1 MIRHFY
7 GIACKRRN
15 RPFASHGSNAIGV
28 VRFSCGNDKAPCF
41 TRPRNDDRW
50 TSSRRKYFSSGPTA
64 IAKHTTKLR
73 RTIEEQ
79 YSRKTPLEHVLL
91 RPGMYVGPTEPLPP
105 NNCWVLDPMPSS
117 QTIHQTIDV
126 SPQSVKLNG
135 DTTNQ
140 NPFVMIEKEYSLIP
154 ALQKIFDEILVNATD
169 NQLRHPKTS
178 TRLEV
183 YIDPGDKI
191 KMREPKIRI
200 WNNGKGIPIQI
211 HKEEKMYVPEMLFGH
226 LMTGSNFDDTE
237 KRLTGGRHGYGAK
250 LSNIFSRSFT
260 IDTVDSRRRLHYTQ
274 TWNSN
279 MTQAGEPKITK
290 LDDDDK
296 SQDYT
301 CITFVPDMERLS
313 GGTKTAAIDEQD
325 YAFMCRRVVDAAGC
339 AAGKLQ
345 VFLNGND
352 VSMESFADYVN
363 LYRTGEE
370 DEPSKMRYT
379 KIGSRWNIGVGLS
392 ESNSFVSVSFV
403 NGMATS
409 RGGTHVNAIVNQV
422 TKYIQEKA
430 MKIDPSLSDVLTPSL
445 VKRNLFLAC
454 NAYIENPTFDSQMK
468 EYLTSSP
475 SSFGSSFSLTEK
487 FLKELIQ
494 SEEDSGPGIVEEVIR
509 VAKGRQQASLFK
521 QVGGKKGK
529 RQLLSIPKL
538 EDAHNAGSKDALD
551 CTLILTEGDSAKALA
566 VAGLEKIGREKFG
579 VFPLRGKFLNV
590 RHATVDQ
597 LAKNA
602 EVKALISILG
612 LDFGK
617 EYDTTAERKDLRYG
631 HIMLMTDQDADGSH
645 IKGLVMNF
653 FRHFWP
659 KLLKPT
665 TDEPTEKQFLSSFL
679 TPLLKA
685 TQKNRKKSLSF
696 YSIAEYN
703 AWRASLI
710 ETKDDVGNWKV
721 KYYKGLGTSTPA
733 EAKEYFAEFDKHHV
747 HFRWKSE
754 QDGELLDKV
763 FDKTRAADRR
773 HWITNEYDPE
783 ATVTYD
789 TTESSNCVSYE
800 DFVNKE
806 MIHFSNSDNIRS
818 LPNVIDGLKPS
829 QRKVLHACFKRKLKS
844 EIKVAQLSGY
854 CAEHTAY
861 HHGEVSLQ
869 STIIG
874 MAQDFVGSN
883 NLNLLVPSGQFG
895 TRLVGGEDAASP
907 RYIFTHLSPVARYL
921 FPEDDDVL
929 LDYLEDDGQRI
940 EPRVFCPIIPLLL
953 VNGAQGIGTG
963 WSTFIPQH
971 DPMSV
976 VDYIRAKLDQ
986 TLNLPRIEPY
996 VKGFQGAIE
1005 REGAGYTSYGKIEVL
1020 DNKTVRIDE
1029 LPVGVWTNRY
1039 KSLLLKMQSNG
1050 TIVDFKEDHTTT
1062 KVSFTVKLKAGQL
1075 HRIQQSGLEHT
1086 FKLKSNH
1093 LLTNMNAF
1101 DAHGG
1106 IQKFESAESIA
1117 DFYFPNRLSLYHDRK
1132 SVLMSEMNYK
1142 SALLENK
1149 ARFIQVVSEG
1159 QIDLVGG
1166 RLSEDKTVSMLKSH
1180 GFHTMKELKS
1190 IRNNNISHGKL
1201 AKGDDY
1207 SARED
1212 DDAVKQDD
1220 KSNDNKSSFEYLFK
1234 MPLSSLTS
1242 DKIATLTKE
1251 ASETKT
1257 NLNSIRDLHSEE
1269 LWLSDLE
1276 KLVPHL

>member
-1 MIRHFY
+1 
-7 GIACKRRN
+7 
-15 RPFASHGSNAIGV
+15 
-28 VRFSCGNDKAPCF
+28 
-41 TRPRNDDRW
+41 
-50 TSSRRKYFSSGPTA
+50 
-64 IAKHTTKLR
+64 
-73 RTIEEQ
+73 
-79 YSRKTPLEHVLL
+79 
-91 RPGMYVGPTEPLPP
+91 MYVGPTEPLPP
-105 NNCWVLDPMPSS
+105 ENCWVLDPLPLS
-117 QTIHQTIDV
+117 QTIKGNLDGLRQSKQLHANDV
-126 SPQSVKLNG
+126 EENHYS
-135 DTTNQ
+135 
-140 NPFVMIEKEYSLIP
+140 MIQKEHSLIP

-169 NQLRHPKTS
+169 NQLRHPKTC

-183 YIDPGDKI
+183 SIDPGDEI
-191 KMREPKIRI
+191 ENREPKIRI
-200 WNNGKGIPIQI
+200 RNNGKGIPIQI

-226 LMTGSNFDDTE
+226 LLTGSNFDDTE

-250 LSNIFSRSFT
+250 LSNIFSKSFT
-260 IDTVDSRRRLHYTQ
+260 IDTVDSKRRLHYTQ
-274 TWNSN
+274 TWSSN
-279 MTQAGEPKITK
+279 MTHAGEPQITK
-290 LDDDDK
+290 LAEDDMSD
-296 SQDYT
+296 DYT
-301 CITFVPDMERLS
+301 CITFVPDMKRLS
-313 GGTKTAAIDEQD
+313 GGTNTTTIDDQD
-325 YAFMCRRVVDAAGC
+325 YALMCRRVVDAAGC

-352 VSMESFADYVN
+352 VSMASFPDYVD
-363 LYRTGEE
+363 LYRTGSEH
-370 DEPSKMRYT
+370 RT
-379 KIGSRWNIGVGLS
+379 CFTNIGSRWNIGVGLS
-392 ESNSFVSVSFV
+392 DSNSFSSVSFV

-409 RGGTHVNAIVNQV
+409 RGGTHVNAIANQV
-422 TKYIQEKA
+422 TKYIQERA
-430 MKIDPSLSDVLTPSL
+430 IKIEPSLSNVLTPGL

-475 SSFGSSFSLTEK
+475 STFGSSFSLTEK

-494 SEEDSGPGIVEEVIR
+494 AEEDSGPGIVEEVIR
-509 VAKGRQQASLFK
+509 VARGRQQANLFK

-538 EDAHNAGSKDALD
+538 EDAHNAGSKDGQE

-566 VAGLEKIGREKFG
+566 VAGLEKIGRENYG

-590 RHATVDQ
+590 RHASVDQ
-597 LAKNA
+597 LSKNA

-612 LDFGK
+612 LDFDK
-617 EYDTTAERKDLRYG
+617 EYDTMEDRKDLRYG
-631 HIMLMTDQDADGSH
+631 RIMLMTDQDTDGSH

-659 KLLKPT
+659 KLLKPVI
-665 TDEPTEKQFLSSFL
+665 DEPSEKPFLSSFL

-685 TQKNRKKSLSF
+685 TRKNRKKSLSF
-696 YSIAEYN
+696 YSMAEYN

-710 ETKDDVGNWKV
+710 DTKDDINNWKV

-747 HFRWKSE
+747 QFRWKSE
-754 QDGELLDKV
+754 LDGELLDKV

-773 HWITNEYDPE
+773 DWIVNEYDPE
-783 ATVTYD
+783 ATVSYD
-789 TTESSNCVSYE
+789 TTQSSNQVTYE

-861 HHGEVSLQ
+861 HHGEASLQ

-940 EPRVFCPIIPLLL
+940 EPKFFCPIIPLLL

-971 DPMSV
+971 EPMSIL
-976 VDYIRAKLDQ
+976 DYIRAKLDQ
-986 TLNLPRIEPY
+986 SLNPPQIEPF
-996 VKGFQGAIE
+996 VKGFQGTIE
-1005 REGAGYTSYGKIEVL
+1005 RQGSGYTSYGNIKAIN
-1020 DNKTVRIDE
+1020 NKSVHIDE

-1039 KSLLLKMQSNG
+1039 KSFLLKMQSQG

-1062 KVSFTVKLKAGQL
+1062 KVSFTVNLKASQL
-1075 HRIQQSGLEHT
+1075 HRMKQSGLEHA
-1086 FKLKSNH
+1086 FKLKSN
-1093 LLTNMNAF
+1093 LQLSNMNAF
-1101 DAHGG
+1101 DAQGS

-1117 DFYFPNRLSLYHDRK
+1117 DAYFPSRLSLYHDRR
-1132 SVLMSEMNYK
+1132 SVLMSEMKYK

-1149 ARFIQVVSEG
+1149 ARFIQLVSEG
-1159 QIDLVGG
+1159 QINLVGG
-1166 RLSEDKTVSMLKSH
+1166 ELSEDKTVSILTSL
-1180 GFHTMKELKS
+1180 GFNTMDELKS
-1190 IRNNNISHGKL
+1190 IRNDNSIQKKP
-1201 AKGDDY
+1201 AKDGSGASADDF
-1207 SARED
+1207 
-1212 DDAVKQDD
+1212 VK
-1220 KSNDNKSSFEYLFK
+1220 SDNPTDMSSFDYLFK

-1242 DKIATLTKE
+1242 DKIGILTKE
-1251 ASETKT
+1251 ASETKS
-1257 NLNSIRDLHSEE
+1257 NLNEISSLRSEE

-1276 KLVPHL
+1276 KLAQHL